1 MTSSEKGG
9 RLRRVLHAMKREP
22 LVHFLAVGL
31 LLFVLYAFANPTGAD
46 AGEHIVVDRQ
56 RLLDFVQSRQA
67 TVDDSAGKRL
77 ENLTP
82 AEVRALVDEYVRE
95 QAMYREAERLG
106 LADEDYMIRRRLA
119 QSLDFLYRNMEGV
132 PKPTEQQ
139 LRDYYAQHIGRYA
152 APPAIT
158 FSHIYYS
165 GDLHGWDGAER
176 LAGQTLRDLRAKG
189 EDAVLGQRWP
199 GDRFVYQL
207 NYAERDKSLIA
218 SHFGAPMA
226 DTLFSV
232 APQIGEWQG
241 PFRSTSGWHL
251 VRIEE
256 RDSAEQMPFE
266 AVVAQVQRDWVEAQ
280 KQARADAGYARLRE
294 QYDIGV
300 SPDIRGMMTDKAA
313 Q

>member
-9 RLRRVLHAMKREP
+9 RIHRILRGMQREP

-31 LLFVLYAFANPTGAD
+31 VLFLLYALANPVGAD
-46 AGEHIVVDRQ
+46 AGEHIAVDRQ

-77 ENLTP
+77 EKLTP

-106 LADEDYMIRRRLA
+106 LADEDYLIRRRLA

-139 LRDYYAQHIGRYA
+139 LRDYYAAHIGRYA
-152 APPAIT
+152 AAPAIT
-158 FSHIYYS
+158 FSHIYFS

-176 LAGQTLRDLRAKG
+176 LARQTLRAIQTRG
-189 EDAVLGQRWP
+189 EDAVLAQRWP

-218 SHFGAPMA
+218 SHFGVPMA
-226 DTLFSV
+226 DRLFSI
-232 APQIGEWQG
+232 APHIGEWQG

-256 RDSAEQMPFE
+256 RDSAGQMPFE
-266 AVVAQVQRDWVEAQ
+266 AVVVQVQRDWVEAQ

-294 QYDIGV
+294 RYDIGV
-300 SPDIRGMMTDKAA
+300 SPEIRGMMTDKAA